1 MEKTDIIE
9 KFREVVI
16 QIATPYSTGTG
27 FYLKEYDIIVTN
39 EHVVR
44 ENKDVV
50 IDGQSFDKQLVSVKY
65 IDPKFDLAFLEAPK
79 MQDMPDIQLSDLK
92 GHKEGDVILAV
103 GHPFGLK
110 YTATEGIIS
119 NMQHE
124 QDDITYLQHDAALN
138 PGNSGGPLINAD
150 ARVIGVN
157 TFIIKDGNNI
167 GFSLP
172 ISYVKE
178 TIEEFNKG
186 NNAAAVRCNSCSN
199 IVFEDKVEGG
209 YCPFCGSKITNICD
223 INPYEPFGVNKTIEE
238 ILLKL
243 EYDIDLSR
251 RGPNNWQILQG
262 SAIVNISYHNKTGL
276 VIGDAYLCRL
286 PKKDIK
292 PLYKFLLQQ
301 NYKISGLTFS
311 VKNQDI
317 IMSLLIYDQY
327 LNVTTGVK
335 LFENLFNAADHY
347 DNILVEEYGAI
358 WKQET

>member
-9 KFREVVI
+9 KFRDVVI

-27 FYLKEYDIIVTN
+27 FYLKEYDIVVTN

-44 ENKDVV
+44 DNRDVL
-50 IDGQSFDKQLVSVKY
+50 IDGHNFDKQLVAVRY
-65 IDPKFDLAFLEAPK
+65 VDPKFDLAFLEAPK
-79 MQDMPDIQLSDLK
+79 SPNMTSITFSDLDS
-92 GHKEGDVILAV
+92 HKEGDAVLAV

-124 QDDITYLQHDAALN
+124 QNDITYLQHDAALN
-138 PGNSGGPLINAD
+138 PWNSGGPLINLEGK
-150 ARVIGVN
+150 VIGVN

-172 ISYVKE
+172 IHYLKD
-178 TIEEFNKG
+178 TIEEFI
-186 NNAAAVRCNSCSN
+186 ADPDSAVRCNSCSN
-199 IVFEDKVEGG
+199 MVFEKKVENG
-209 YCPFCGSKITNICD
+209 YCSFCGSKITVISD
-223 INPYEPFGVNKTIEE
+223 IDPYEPFGVNKTIES
-238 ILLKL
+238 ILSDLN
-243 EYDIDLSR
+243 YDIDLSR
-251 RGPNNWQILQG
+251 RGPNNWQIHQG
-262 SAIVNISYHNKTGL
+262 SALVNISFHSKTGL
-276 VIGDAYLCRL
+276 VVGDAYLCRL
-286 PKKDIK
+286 PKNDIK
-292 PLYKFLLQQ
+292 PLYKFLLEE

-335 LFENLFNAADHY
+335 LFENLFKAADHY
-347 DNILVEEYGAI
+347 DNILVEKYGAI
-358 WKQET
+358 WKQEV